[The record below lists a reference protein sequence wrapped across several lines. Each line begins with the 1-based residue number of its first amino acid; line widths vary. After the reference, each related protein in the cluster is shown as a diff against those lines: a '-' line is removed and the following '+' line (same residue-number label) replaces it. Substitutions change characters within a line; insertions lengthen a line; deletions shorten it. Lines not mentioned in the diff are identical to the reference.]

1 MFARVR
7 PFVRKHRVFVR
18 TSESGNQGMR
28 FLHPATSLSPTDYA
42 RLQQMMLTMIGSRTV
57 LAALLR
63 RKLGSSVPA
72 SSLTLAPDR
81 AVSGKR
87 VRFSIDGEAEEERI
101 LTWQPPTSGDR
112 STLSLQ
118 SPRGLA
124 LMGLRPG
131 QFLSYRT
138 EGDRTE
144 FIRVE
149 SVSSEDV
156 RRHHAPVAAAPLRRR
171 TPQVANRRPV
181 PADSRA
187 GVANA

>member
-1 MFARVR
+1 
-7 PFVRKHRVFVR
+7 
-18 TSESGNQGMR
+18 MR
-28 FLHPATSLSPTDYA
+28 FVHPATSLSPTDYA

-63 RKLGSSVPA
+63 RKLGSSVPQ

-87 VRFSIDGEAEEERI
+87 VRFRIDGGAEEERI
-101 LTWQPPTSGDR
+101 LTWQPPTSGDGG
-112 STLSLQ
+112 TLSLQ

-131 QFLSYRT
+131 QSLFYRT

-156 RRHHAPVAAAPLRRR
+156 RRHHAPVAAVPLRRR

-181 PADSRA
+181 PAASQA